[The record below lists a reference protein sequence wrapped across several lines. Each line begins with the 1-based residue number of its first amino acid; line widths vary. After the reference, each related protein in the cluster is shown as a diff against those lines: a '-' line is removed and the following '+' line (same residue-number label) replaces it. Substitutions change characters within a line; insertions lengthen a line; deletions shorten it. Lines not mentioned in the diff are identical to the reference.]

1 MFYALS
7 ICMNAQQQTL
17 VTKEALEMATQKILL
32 IETPEAKSD
41 NQLHSKLVSQN
52 AELVDALESATDLV
66 NKVESSKPDV
76 LVLSVDFLDAVML
89 DQLIKVK
96 ETCPLAVT
104 VFAKQHA
111 PEVLKTVISAGV
123 SSYVV
128 DDVQPHRLPII
139 IDLAAE
145 RFSQM
150 NNLSTELEQTKE
162 KLNERK
168 VIERAKGILMQQ
180 KHLTEDE
187 AYVQMRK
194 SAMNQGESM
203 AELARRVI
211 SVFDIL
217 EES

>member
-1 MFYALS
+1 MNIQQIAL
-7 ICMNAQQQTL
+7 T
-17 VTKEALEMATQKILL
+17 TKQPFPMATQKILL

-41 NQLHSKLVSQN
+41 NQLHAKLASQN
-52 AELVDALESATDLV
+52 AELVDVLDSATDLV
-66 NKVESSKPDV
+66 NKVELSKPGV

-96 ETCPLAVT
+96 EACALPVT
-104 VFAKQHA
+104 VFVKQHA
-111 PEVLKTVISAGV
+111 PEVLKTVVSAGV

-139 IDLAAE
+139 IDLAVE
-145 RFSQM
+145 RFSQF
-150 NNLSTELEQTKE
+150 NNLNTELEQTKE
-162 KLNERK
+162 KLSERK
-168 VIERAKGILMQQ
+168 IIERAKGILMQQ
-180 KHLTEDE
+180 KHLTEEE

-203 AELARRVI
+203 AELSRRII

-217 EES
+217 DES

>member
-1 MFYALS
+1 
-7 ICMNAQQQTL
+7 MNAPQMTL
-17 VTKEALEMATQKILL
+17 VNKELLQMATHKILL
-32 IETPEAKSD
+32 IETAEAKPD
-41 NQLHSKLVSQN
+41 NQLHSKLVSQD
-52 AELVDALESATDLV
+52 AELIDVLDSANDLI
-66 NKVESSKPDV
+66 NKVKSSQPDV
-76 LVLSVDFLDAVML
+76 LVLSVDFLDAEML
-89 DQLIKVK
+89 DQLIKIK
-96 ETCPLAVT
+96 ETNPLAVT

-111 PEVLKTVISAGV
+111 PEVLKTVVSAGV

-139 IDLAAE
+139 IDLAVE
-145 RFSQM
+145 RFAQM

-168 VIERAKGILMQQ
+168 IIERAKGILMQQ

-203 AELARRVI
+203 AELARRII

-217 EES
+217 DES

>member
-1 MFYALS
+1 MKTQNTISEANNLS
-7 ICMNAQQQTL
+7 HMVNSKAYN
-17 VTKEALEMATQKILL
+17 ILL
-32 IETPEAKSD
+32 VETVSARPD
-41 NQLHSKLVSQN
+41 NQLEAKLSSQNTKLVDVLDTATN
-52 AELVDALESATDLV
+52 LVE
-66 NKVESSKPDV
+66 KVELHEPSV
-76 LVLSVDFLDAVML
+76 LVLSVDFLDASML

-111 PEVLKTVISAGV
+111 PEVLKMVVNAGV

-139 IDLAAE
+139 IDLAIA
-145 RFSQM
+145 RFEQM
-150 NNLSTELEQTKE
+150 NSLSCELEQTKE

-168 VIERAKGILMQQ
+168 IIERAKGIIMQQ

-194 SAMNQGESM
+194 SAMNQGQSM
-203 AELARRVI
+203 AELRVMELTQTGFNNQL
-211 SVFDIL
+211 V
-217 EES
+217 